1 MYEIRFNGTKVQKKF
16 NKLKQKLSN
25 EVKTRMKEALENNP
39 YPSPTY
45 GRNRNVATKIEKK
58 GKIYCYEVTGG
69 DRILFDIYQKPIHAV
84 LILFAGNDD
93 EEQRFLKKHAK

>member
-1 MYEIRFNGTKVQKKF
+1 MYDIRFNGSKVQKQF
-16 NKLKQKLSN
+16 NKLKQKLSDR
-25 EVKTRMKEALENNP
+25 VKARMREALENNP

-45 GRNRNVATKIEKK
+45 RSNRNVATKIEKK

-69 DRILFDIYQKPIHAV
+69 DRILFDIYEKPIKAV

>member
-1 MYEIRFNGTKVQKKF
+1 MYEIRFNGSKVKKQF
-16 NKLKQKLSN
+16 KKLMQKLSDK
-25 EVKTRMKEALENNP
+25 VKTRLKEALENNP

-45 GRNRNVATKIEKK
+45 GSSRNVPTKIEKK
-58 GKIYCYEVTGG
+58 GKIYCYEVTGSN
-69 DRILFDIYQKPIHAV
+69 RILFDIYEKPIKAV

>member
-1 MYEIRFNGTKVQKKF
+1 MYEIRFNGSRVKKQF
-16 NKLKQKLSN
+16 KKLMQQLSDR
-25 EVKTRMKEALENNP
+25 VKTRLKEALENNP

-45 GRNRNVATKIEKK
+45 GSNRNVSTKIEKK

-69 DRILFDIYQKPIHAV
+69 DRILFDIYEKPIKAV

-93 EEQRFLKKHAK
+93 EEQRFLKKYVK